1 VRTRHLVVALALS
14 VTAAGCGAADASLPA
29 ADAAPAE
36 ASAPSAGASAPSAGA
51 SDPSTEAADLT
62 AVAAEADGRVAI
74 DVRTPAEVAEGY
86 LAGALLIDLQGPDFH
101 AAIAELP
108 RDEAYFVYCR
118 SGNRSGQAIELMR
131 ELGFTDLVN
140 GGAFDD
146 LARAGLETTT
156 S

>member
-1 VRTRHLVVALALS
+1 VRARHLLVALALS
-14 VTAAGCGAADASLPA
+14 VSVAACGAAGAAPDA
-29 ADAAPAE
+29 AAPAP
-36 ASAPSAGASAPSAGA
+36 AAPDTSEPAG
-51 SDPSTEAADLT
+51 
-62 AVAAEADGRVAI
+62 VAAEAADRVVI
-74 DVRTPAEVAEGY
+74 DVRTPGEVAEGH
-86 LAGALLIDLQGPDFH
+86 LTGALLLDFQDPGFRD
-101 AAIAELP
+101 AVAELP

-146 LARAGLETTT
+146 LARAGLDTTT

>member
-29 ADAAPAE
+29 VDAAPAE
-36 ASAPSAGASAPSAGA
+36 ASAPSAGA

>member
-14 VTAAGCGAADASLPA
+14 VTAAGCGAADASLPT

-36 ASAPSAGASAPSAGA
+36 ASAPSAGA

>member
-36 ASAPSAGASAPSAGA
+36 ASAPSAGA